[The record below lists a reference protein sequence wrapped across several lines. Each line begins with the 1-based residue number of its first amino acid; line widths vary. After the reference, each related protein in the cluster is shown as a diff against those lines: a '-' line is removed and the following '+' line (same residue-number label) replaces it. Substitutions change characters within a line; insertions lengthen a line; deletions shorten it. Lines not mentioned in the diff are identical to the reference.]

1 MKKTFALLM
10 AVVMCL
16 ALCACGTSPEPQID
30 ESDNTTVAESSC
42 RRDRMSESEKE
53 EAASRGAV
61 EEVVRRLENK
71 GYYLDNGKYKIG
83 SVIKVE
89 DDIYEVSGT
98 IYIYDKYGSIDE
110 TVTFSCDT
118 VWITERGSGVSVGAV
133 DMNF

>member
-16 ALCACGTSPEPQID
+16 ALCACGTPSEPQID
-30 ESDNTTVAESSC
+30 EPDTTATTESTC

-53 EAASRGAV
+53 DAASKGAV

-71 GYYLDNGKYKIG
+71 GYDLDNGKYKIG

-98 IYIYDKYGSIDE
+98 IYIYDKYGSLDE

-118 VWITERGSGVSVGAV
+118 VWITENGSGVSVGAV
-133 DMNF
+133 DMDF